1 MIVGLDIDGTITAA
15 PEFFRML
22 SEAVYR
28 DGGKVIIVSA
38 RSNSSISRT
47 ETIAELRQLGIPYS
61 KLILLPEGAAMVGNP
76 PSELSYLERY
86 LWQKVHICESEGV
99 RVFFDDDN
107 TMVDMF
113 VQYATGVQVYQALQP
128 YHISAQ

>member
-38 RSNSSISRT
+38 RSNTRHARRET
-47 ETIAELRQLGIPYS
+47 EFELRELGILYS
-61 KLILLPEGAAMVGNP
+61 KLLLLPEGADMLGEP
-76 PSELSYLERY
+76 PIELSYLERY
-86 LWQKVHICESEGV
+86 LWQKVHFSLTEGIS
-99 RVFFDDDN
+99 VFFDDDDL
-107 TMVDMF
+107 VIDLF
-113 VQYATGVQVYQALQP
+113 CRYAPSVQLYQSIAP
-128 YHISAQ
+128 FRWP